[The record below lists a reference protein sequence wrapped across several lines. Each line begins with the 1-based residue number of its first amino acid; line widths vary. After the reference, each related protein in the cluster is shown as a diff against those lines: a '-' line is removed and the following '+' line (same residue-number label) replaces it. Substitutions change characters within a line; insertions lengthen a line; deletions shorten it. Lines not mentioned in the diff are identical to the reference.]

1 MRASPLLGWALRLG
15 AISSLLILTLIG
27 AFLLLRSAPFLLEV
41 GPAALWQDDGWH
53 PLDGAYQITALLAG
67 TLAVTFG
74 AVLLAAPLGV
84 LLGLFGRYYAPPAL
98 APVYRGLIE
107 LLAGIP
113 SVVYGLWGLVVL
125 VPMIANWVPPGAS
138 VLAGLLVLALMILPL
153 MVLMVDTAI
162 GQLPRHWVEAGQ
174 ALALS
179 RFGMIRHVVVPAIW
193 PAIRSGAVL
202 QTGRALGETMAV
214 LMVCGN
220 VVQVPGSWFEPARTL
235 TANIA
240 LEMAY
245 ATGRHQQGLMICGL
259 LLFLMAGALVWL
271 SNNGRNLRH
280 SYHG

>member
-1 MRASPLLGWALRLG
+1 
-15 AISSLLILTLIG
+15 
-27 AFLLLRSAPFLLEV
+27 
-41 GPAALWQDDGWH
+41 
-53 PLDGAYQITALLAG
+53 
-67 TLAVTFG
+67 
-74 AVLLAAPLGV
+74 
-84 LLGLFGRYYAPPAL
+84 
-98 APVYRGLIE
+98 
-107 LLAGIP
+107 
-113 SVVYGLWGLVVL
+113 
-125 VPMIANWVPPGAS
+125 
-138 VLAGLLVLALMILPL
+138 MILPL